1 MANRLTQVLKFGW
14 QHSGEITVKHN
25 ESAFVRMRIFVD
37 IIYCF
42 YKYKMWSNQYLK
54 EDFWYLNEEDRSLVG
69 HKYLEAGKVRDE
81 WQKRFQSDKKLYA
94 KYGSANYEVG
104 NKKRAKRTAAYK
116 KRYDAG
122 EGFFVEND
130 VQLCQQHY
138 LNGSITIGKHVLFA
152 KHVFIDY
159 SGEVIIKDNVKIAA
173 GVTIESHHRDLEAYN
188 NGKDVNIGTQ
198 LIIEEGA
205 YIGTHAIILDSCN
218 YIGKCARIGAGA
230 VVVKD
235 IPDYSVAVG
244 VPAKVVKTIE
254 KN

>member
-1 MANRLTQVLKFGW
+1 MASRLSQVLKYGW
-14 QHSGEITVKHN
+14 QHSGEMAAKHN
-25 ESAFVRMRIFVD
+25 ERAFVRARIFVD
-37 IIYCF
+37 IIHCF

-69 HKYLEAGKVRDE
+69 HKYLEAGKIRDE

-94 KYGSANYEVG
+94 KFGSAKYEVG
-104 NKKRAKRTAAYK
+104 IKRRAQRTEAYK
-116 KRYDAG
+116 KQYNAG
-122 EGFFVEND
+122 TGFFVEND

-138 LNGSITIGKHVLFA
+138 LNGSISIGDHVLFA

-159 SGEVIIKDNVKIAA
+159 SGVVIIKNNVKIAA

-188 NGKDVNIGTQ
+188 NGKDINIGTK
-198 LIIEEGA
+198 LVIEEGA

-218 YIGKCARIGAGA
+218 YIGKYARIGAGA

-244 VPAKVVKTIE
+244 VPAKVVRTME
-254 KN
+254 H